1 MVNESMQQINGNL
14 LTTNFNMNGTNEV
27 FSFTLV
33 DVNEMIGSSAN
44 GNMLQIYKLIG
55 QLSFD
60 HYPRNNY

>member
-1 MVNESMQQINGNL
+1 MVNESMQQFNGNL
-14 LTTNFNMNGTNEV
+14 LTTNFNMNDTMV
-27 FSFTLV
+27 SCTLV
-33 DVNEMIGSSAN
+33 DAIEMIGSSAN

>member
-1 MVNESMQQINGNL
+1 MVNESMQQFNGNL
-14 LTTNFNMNGTNEV
+14 LTTNFDMNDTM
-27 FSFTLV
+27 FSCTLV
-33 DVNEMIGSSAN
+33 DAIEMIGSSAN